1 METNKTSD
9 KYFLPI
15 AVIVAGVLIAGAV
28 IWNGQH
34 PTPTTGSPQA
44 AGTGAAPSVD
54 IKNVKTDGE
63 PFIGQANA
71 PVTIAFWSDYQC
83 PYCKAFEVGGV
94 TGIPTPAAMP
104 DIIKNYVNTGKV
116 KIVFKDFAF
125 IGNDSITGGEYGRA
139 IWKLYPDKYF
149 AWRTAM
155 YNAQDQE
162 NAGFGNTA
170 SIDKL
175 DATIPGI
182 DAAKVAADVKAN
194 ASTYQA
200 LMDADKAEAGKL
212 GVNAT
217 PSFIIGTQ
225 LLAGAYPY
233 QNFQAAINAVLNK

>member
-1 METNKTSD
+1 MNINDTST
-9 KYFLPI
+9 KIILI
-15 AVIVAGVLIAGAV
+15 GVVVLTGLLITGAV
-28 IWNGQH
+28 FWGAQ
-34 PTPTTGSPQA
+34 PAATPA
-44 AGTGAAPSVD
+44 ATAVD
-54 IKNVKTDGE
+54 AKNVKTDGE

-71 PVTIAFWSDYQC
+71 PVTIIEWSDYQC
-83 PYCKAFEVGGV
+83 PACNQFEISTLPQVIV
-94 TGIPTPAAMP
+94 DYINA
-104 DIIKNYVNTGKV
+104 GKV

-225 LLAGAYPY
+225 LIQGAYPY
-233 QNFQAAINAVLNK
+233 ATFKAAIDPLLK

>member
-1 METNKTSD
+1 MNINDTST
-9 KYFLPI
+9 KIILI
-15 AVIVAGVLIAGAV
+15 GIVVLTGLLITGAV
-28 IWNGQH
+28 FWGTQSAT
-34 PTPTTGSPQA
+34 TPTA
-44 AGTGAAPSVD
+44 VD
-54 IKNVKTDGE
+54 VKDVKTDGE
-63 PFIGQANA
+63 PFIGHANA
-71 PVTIAFWSDYQC
+71 PVTIVEWSDYQC
-83 PYCKAFEVGGV
+83 TFCKQFEVTTLPQIV
-94 TGIPTPAAMP
+94 KDYI
-104 DIIKNYVNTGKV
+104 DTGKV

-125 IGNDSITGGEYGRA
+125 LGNDSIAGGEYGRA

-162 NAGFGNTA
+162 GDVGFGNAKT
-170 SIDKL
+170 IDTL

-182 DAAKVAADVKAN
+182 DVAKVAADVKAN

-200 LMDADKAEAGKL
+200 AMDADKAEAGKF

-233 QNFQAAINAVLNK
+233 ATFKTAIDPLLK

>member
-1 METNKTSD
+1 MNINDTST
-9 KYFLPI
+9 KIILI
-15 AVIVAGVLIAGAV
+15 GVVVLTGLLITGAV
-28 IWNGQH
+28 FWGAQ
-34 PTPTTGSPQA
+34 PAATPATTA
-44 AGTGAAPSVD
+44 VD
-54 IKNVKTDGE
+54 AKNVKTDGE

-71 PVTIAFWSDYQC
+71 PVTIIEWSDYQC
-83 PYCKAFEVGGV
+83 PACKQFEISTLPQVIV
-94 TGIPTPAAMP
+94 DYINA
-104 DIIKNYVNTGKV
+104 GKV

-225 LLAGAYPY
+225 LIQGAYPY
-233 QNFQAAINAVLNK
+233 ATFKAAIDPLLK